1 MKVFIVGGTGFLGY
15 YTVRVLREHGHEV
28 STMALP
34 PLPQEGLLPA
44 EVDVSLGDYRQMSD
58 GELERLIAG
67 CDGLIF
73 AAGVDDRVVPKAPAY
88 PFFYEGNVIATRR
101 WIRLAKRAGIK
112 RAVIFNSYFAT
123 MDERWPELK
132 LAEKHVYI
140 RSRREQISASL
151 AEAGVD
157 MTVSFLMLPYIFGS
171 MPGRTPLWKPLIA
184 YLNSFLPV
192 LFYPAGG
199 SAMVSV
205 DEVGQAAVGALEHGE
220 HGCEYEIVA
229 ENLTWKE
236 MIARLLMGVGKRKP
250 VVILPKFMVR
260 LGGWLVKQYHH
271 ARGLEGGLDLPAFVE
286 VQTRHAYLNPGQARK
301 ALGYSGADLDEAFRA
316 TMLACVPEKVKEDA
330 AAD

>member
-15 YTVRVLREHGHEV
+15 YTVKVLLEHGHKV

-34 PLPQEGLLPA
+34 PLPKKGLLPE
-44 EVDVSLGDYRQMSD
+44 EVDVTLGDYRQMSD
-58 GELERLIAG
+58 GELEQLIAG

-73 AAGVDDRVVPKAPAY
+73 AAGVDDRAVPKAPAY
-88 PFFYEGNVIATRR
+88 PFFYEGNVTSTRR
-101 WIRLAKRAGIK
+101 WIRLAKRVGV
-112 RAVIFNSYFAT
+112 RQAVIFNSYFAT
-123 MDERWPELK
+123 IDKRWPELK
-132 LAEKHVYI
+132 LTEKHAYI

-151 AEAGVD
+151 TEAGEG

-171 MPGRTPLWKPLIA
+171 MPGRVPLWKPLID
-184 YLNSFLPV
+184 YLNSFVPV

-205 DEVGQAAVGALEHGE
+205 EEVGQAAVSALEHGE

-236 MIARLLMGVGKRKP
+236 MITRLLMGLGKRKP
-250 VVILPKFMVR
+250 VVTLPKFMVR
-260 LGGWLVKQYHH
+260 WGGWLVKQYHH

-286 VQTRHAYLNPGQARK
+286 VQTRCACLNLGQARK
-301 ALGYSGADLDEAFRA
+301 ALGYAGADLDEAFRA
-316 TMLACVPEKVKEDA
+316 TTLACVPEKGKEDA